1 MDFSTPESLR
11 PILSQLRSFVDE
23 YVVPLEGRAVEGFFA
38 LGEELARVRAE
49 AKARGL
55 WLPQIERE
63 HGGMGL
69 SVLEHGLVSEVLGR
83 SPLGHYALNC
93 QAPDA
98 GNMEILI
105 EYGTEQQHEQWL
117 RPLLDGQTRSCFAM
131 TEPEHAGSN
140 PTELSTRAELI
151 DGHWI
156 VNGHKWFTTAADG
169 ARFAIVMA
177 VTDPEAPAHERASM
191 IIVPLDS
198 PGYTNVRNISVMGEP
213 GEGWMSHSEVR
224 FEDVRVPEHNLL
236 GARAKGFSIAQ
247 ARLGPGRIHH
257 CMRWMGICDRVFEMM
272 ATRAA
277 SRKLGRGEVL
287 GDKQTVQNWIAE
299 AKADI
304 DSTRLLV
311 LHAAWSIDRVGAK
324 AAREEISLIKFH
336 AADTLMK
343 VVDRAIQ
350 VHGALGITDDTML
363 SWVYRHERGAR
374 IYDGPDEVHK
384 SVVARRILR
393 AHGMVSRR
401 QRSAPSAAAATSPAA
416 PAGVA
421 SDASLLDGATPVRDG
436 EQLDLAKLA
445 PWLDAAMPDVP
456 GALTVQ
462 QFPSGFSNLTYL
474 IAKGDT
480 ELVLR
485 RPPFAVQVKSGHDMS
500 REYKV
505 LSGLSGVYP
514 PAPKPLAY
522 CDDADV
528 IGAPFYVMERRQ
540 GVIVRRKMPDGLGI
554 TPPRLRAMCL
564 SLVDNLAALHAVD
577 VKAAGLADLGKPEGY
592 ARRQVQGW
600 IARFEKAK
608 TSDVPH
614 MDGIAKWLMERIPE
628 GGDTTLVHNDYKFD
642 NVMLDPDDPTKITAV
657 LDWEMCTLG
666 DPLMDLG
673 TTLGYWVEA
682 TDDPRWKFIA
692 FAPTHG
698 AGALTRLEI
707 AERYAEKTGRDVSNM
722 LFYYCFALQKIATII
737 QQIYYRYA
745 KGHTSDPRFS
755 QLDQI
760 VAVLAETA
768 VGAAERGRY

>member
-1 MDFSTPESLR
+1 MDFSIPDHLR
-11 PILSQLRSFVDE
+11 PTLSQLRSFVDE
-23 YVVPLEGRAVEGFFA
+23 HVAPVEARGHEGFNA
-38 LGEELARVRAE
+38 LGGALVELR
-49 AKARGL
+49 AKAKAAGL
-55 WLPQIERE
+55 WLPQLPEA

-105 EYGTEQQHEQWL
+105 EYGSEGQHEQWL
-117 RPLLDGQTRSCFAM
+117 APLLAGETRSCFGM

-140 PTELSTRAELI
+140 PTEMSTRAELV
-151 DGHWI
+151 DGHWVI
-156 VNGHKWFTTAADG
+156 NGHKWFTTGADG
-169 ARFAIVMA
+169 ARFCIVMA
-177 VTDPEAPAHERASM
+177 VTDPDAPPHERASM
-191 IIVPLDS
+191 IIVPTDA
-198 PGYTNVRNISVMGEP
+198 PGFENVRNISVMGEP
-213 GEGWMSHSEVR
+213 GEGWMSHSEIR
-224 FEDVRVPEHNLL
+224 LTDVRVPEENLL
-236 GARAKGFSIAQ
+236 GERAKGFSIAQ

-257 CMRWMGICDRVFEMM
+257 CMRWMGICNRVFEMM

-277 SRKLGRGEVL
+277 TRKLGRGEVL

-336 AADTLMK
+336 AADTLMNL
-343 VVDRAIQ
+343 VDRAIQ

-393 AHGMVSRR
+393 AHGMPSRR
-401 QRSAPSAAAATSPAA
+401 TRAAGTPPSSPSLIDAAK
-416 PAGVA
+416 
-421 SDASLLDGATPVRDG
+421 PVREG
-436 EQLDLAKLA
+436 EGLDLAKLQ
-445 PWLDAAMPDVP
+445 PWLDQALPDVP
-456 GALTVQ
+456 GTITVQ

-474 IAKGDT
+474 LAKGDT

-485 RPPFAVQVKSGHDMS
+485 RPPFAVQVKSGHDMA
-500 REYKV
+500 REHRV
-505 LSGLSGVYP
+505 LSGLHGVYP
-514 PAPKPLAY
+514 PAPKPLAF
-522 CDDADV
+522 CEDPDV
-528 IGAPFYVMERRQ
+528 LGAPFYVMERRR
-540 GVIVRRKMPDGLGI
+540 GVILRRKIPPELQV
-554 TPPRLRAMCL
+554 TPAKMRAMSL
-564 SLVDNLAALHAVD
+564 ALVDNLAALHAVD
-577 VKAAGLADLGKPEGY
+577 VDKAGLSSLGKPEGY
-592 ARRQVQGW
+592 ARRQVEGW
-600 IARFEKAK
+600 IARFNKAK
-608 TSDVPH
+608 TGEVPA
-614 MDGIAKWLMERIPE
+614 MDRIAAWLTERIPDR
-628 GGDTTLVHNDYKFD
+628 GDATLVHNDYKFD
-642 NVMLDPDDPTKITAV
+642 NVMLDPDDPTRITAV

-682 TDDPRWKFIA
+682 SDDPRWKFVA
-692 FAPTHG
+692 FAPTYG
-698 AGALTRLEI
+698 AGALTRREL

-737 QQIYYRYA
+737 QQIYYRYH

-755 QLDQI
+755 QLDQ
-760 VAVLAETA
+760 VVSVLAETA